1 MKYDKK
7 IFTVFKTTLDR
18 ARSMIHIQDGVDGIY
33 DMMESGKDPMEYIC
47 EKLPAFGQL
56 FRYIKSMKEIFLGKF
71 EKAIITETER
81 MEEEVS
87 EIQSKF
93 TSNETILALKK
104 LAEII
109 QSAKKLHSAPLYQEA
124 IVTSVSAFETY
135 LKDRLI
141 DLISQNQVVE
151 DRFHPTLRNEMNYDK
166 FKAYRQEQNKLAGYV
181 VADSIS
187 FFDLGAVNTTFR
199 NALGLKKGAPII
211 INASQQKRIGK
222 YFQIRHII
230 VHNNGII
237 DPKFK
242 NETKCRNKIGN
253 HYPIKRKY
261 VLDMIGTID
270 KVVTQIEEKIDKNG
284 K

>member
-1 MKYDKK
+1 LKYDKK

-33 DMMESGKDPMEYIC
+33 DMIESKKDPMEYIC
-47 EKLPAFGQL
+47 DKVPAFGQFFKFLDSMSEL
-56 FRYIKSMKEIFLGKF
+56 FKGQF
-71 EKAIITETER
+71 EKTIISEMDNIEI
-81 MEEEVS
+81 EVS
-87 EIQSKF
+87 GIQNKF
-93 TSNETILALKK
+93 TSKETISK
-104 LAEII
+104 LTKFAEIV
-109 QSAKKLHSAPLYQEA
+109 QSAKKLHSTPLYQEA

-141 DLISQNQVVE
+141 DLISQNRVVE
-151 DRFHPTLRNEMNYDK
+151 DRFHPILKKEMNYDK
-166 FKAYRQEQNKLAGYV
+166 FKAYRQEQNKLTGYV

-199 NALGLKKGAPII
+199 QAFGLKKEVDRL
-211 INASQQKRIGK
+211 INLSQQKRIGK

-242 NETKCRNKIGN
+242 NETRCRQKIGD

-270 KVVTQIEEKIDKNG
+270 KVVTQMEERIENSS
-284 K
+284 